1 MENDAIDSLIDK
13 THRNKIVLELK
24 MKRKEINE
32 RQNQEDHSRLIFSTA
47 KPRGQTLTD
56 LTSASLRLG
65 NNLRKISN
73 TPSFRE

>member
-1 MENDAIDSLIDK
+1 MENDVTVIDE
-13 THRNKIVLELK
+13 THRNKIIQELK